1 MVTGVGLAA
10 AQAPEGI
17 RPAVLITTTPTT
29 PPGAPRSPLAVI
41 ERVMSYD
48 ANKDL
53 QLSRDELPERMHG
66 IIARGDRNA
75 DGILDFEELRTLV
88 TAAAAERTR
97 VAFRREP
104 SEGLPGVVRDL
115 KLSPE
120 KHERALAI
128 VNAHKPASNVPDKLV
143 RNVPAPQTI
152 PLYKE
157 MRLLLDDEEYENFV
171 AATER
176 LSKTA
181 QVRMGIVQGIVGPSR
196 R

>member
-1 MVTGVGLAA
+1 MLTGVGLAA

-29 PPGAPRSPLAVI
+29 PPGPTRSPLVVI
-41 ERVMSYD
+41 ERVMSFD

-53 QLSRDELPERMHG
+53 QLSRDELPERMQG

-75 DGILDFEELRTLV
+75 DGILDFEELRTLIN
-88 TAAAAERTR
+88 AAAAERTR

-128 VNAHKPASNVPDKLV
+128 VNAHKPPPNVKEPSNDD
-143 RNVPAPQTI
+143 
-152 PLYKE
+152 LYKA
-157 MRLLLDDEEYENFV
+157 MRSLLDDEEYENFV

-176 LSKTA
+176 LSKTVP
-181 QVRMGIVQGIVGPSR
+181 VRMGIVDGIVGPSR

>member
-1 MVTGVGLAA
+1 MLTGVGLAA

-53 QLSRDELPERMHG
+53 QLSRDELPERMQG

-88 TAAAAERTR
+88 NAAAAERTR

-128 VNAHKPASNVPDKLV
+128 VNAHKPPPNVKEPSNGD
-143 RNVPAPQTI
+143 
-152 PLYKE
+152 LYKA
-157 MRLLLDDEEYENFV
+157 MRSLLDDEEYENFV

-176 LSKTA
+176 LSKTV